1 MLVLIVDDREDN
13 RYLLR
18 ALMQGHGYAVD
29 EAPHGERALELA
41 RVNAPDL
48 VVCDLLMPVMDGYTL
63 LRHWKADPVLSRIPF
78 IVYTATY
85 TEPKDEQLALDMG
98 ADAFLV
104 KPAEP
109 DAFMACVDRVMANAQ
124 RHQGVYTPTISADT
138 QLKLYSEVLVHK
150 LEQRSAELEQRVQEL
165 DAAQHRIVR
174 LNRLYAALSET
185 NQAIVHTPD
194 RAQLFT
200 RLCQI
205 AVERG
210 GLCMAWVG
218 MLDTHSGHLV
228 PVARCGIEPDWFA
241 RLTPLHGR
249 GPARIPAE
257 IALLQGVR
265 YLCNDLAADPALA
278 PIHDDLQRHGF
289 RAAAC
294 FPLLC
299 GGVLQGCLS
308 LFSAEVGFFDQEFVK
323 LLTEMVGDVCF
334 ALENFEKDA
343 QRRSVL
349 AQLRASEEASR
360 LSSSAVA
367 ASANGI
373 MMTTADPAGVRLTYV
388 NPAFERITGYS
399 ADEVLGRDP
408 ALLMGEDQRQIGAHD
423 ITAAI
428 REQTQGSAVL
438 RNYRKDGS
446 LFWNELSIAPVR
458 NDQGQVTH
466 FVGIINDITERKRY
480 EDQLERQHNTDALT
494 GLASRNRLQ
503 ERTELAI
510 AFAQRHQRSVALLF
524 LDLDH
529 FNRINDSLGHAF
541 GDAVLCAVGT
551 RLAADLRE
559 RDTAARFGG
568 DDFVV
573 VLSDLASPQD
583 VALVANKI
591 LCDVARPIT
600 VNKREINLSISIG
613 VSMFPQDGADYETL
627 LRNAD
632 AAMYRAKDAGRNAFC
647 FYTADM
653 NAQALQKLEME
664 AQLRRALERN
674 ELLLHYQPLLDMV
687 SNRVT
692 DVEALIRWRRDDG
705 SLVSPLDFI
714 PLAEETGL
722 IIPIGQWV
730 LRTAC
735 AQARQWM
742 QEGLL
747 LRVAVNLSARQFRDE
762 QLVKTVRQ
770 TLQDCG
776 LPAQQLKLEITEGTV
791 MDNAEQATQTLAEL
805 KALGVGVSVD
815 DFGTGYSSLAYLR
828 RFPIDQL
835 KIDRSFV
842 IEMLQ
847 YPDSA
852 AIVISI
858 IGLARSLR
866 LQTVGEGVET
876 EAQRDFLKAAGCDLL
891 QGYLFSRPVTA
902 DALLELV
909 HRHHCLLPH

>member
-18 ALMQGHGYAVD
+18 ALLQGHGYAVD

-41 RVNAPDL
+41 RVHTPVL

-63 LRHWKADPVLSRIPF
+63 LRHWKADPALSQIPF
-78 IVYTATY
+78 MVYTATY
-85 TEPKDEQLALDMG
+85 TEPRDEQLALEMG

-109 DAFMACVDRVMANAQ
+109 DAFMACVDRVMANTQ
-124 RHQGVYTPTISADT
+124 RHRSVRAPTLSADN

-150 LEQRSAELEQRVQEL
+150 LEQRSAELERRVVEL
-165 DAAQHRIVR
+165 DAAQHRIIR

-194 RAQLFT
+194 RDQLFT

-218 MLDTHSGHLV
+218 MLDSNSGHLV
-228 PVARCGIEPDWFA
+228 PVARCGVEPEWLS
-241 RLTPLHGR
+241 RLAPLHGR

-257 IALLQGVR
+257 IALLHGAP

-278 PIHDDLQRHGF
+278 AIHDDLQRHGL
-289 RAAAC
+289 RAAAS
-294 FPLLC
+294 FPLRC
-299 GGVLQGCLS
+299 AGVVQGSLS
-308 LFSAEVGFFDQEFVK
+308 LFAAETGFFDQE
-323 LLTEMVGDVCF
+323 LLTLVTEMVGDVCF

-343 QRRSVL
+343 QRRKVL

-373 MMTTADPAGVRLTYV
+373 MISTADLGGARLTYV
-388 NPAFERITGYS
+388 NPAFERITGYH
-399 ADEVLGRDP
+399 ADEVMGRDP
-408 ALLMGEDQRQIGAHD
+408 ELLLGEDREQMGAQD
-423 ITAAI
+423 IAAAI
-428 REQTQGSAVL
+428 REQRQGSAIM

-446 LFWNELSIAPVR
+446 LFWNDLSIAPVR
-458 NDQGQVTH
+458 DDLGQVTH
-466 FVGIINDITERKRY
+466 FVGIVNDITERKRY
-480 EDQLERQHNTDALT
+480 EEQLERQHNTDALT

-510 AFAQRHQRSVALLF
+510 AFAEQHQRCVALLF

-529 FNRINDSLGHAF
+529 FSRINDSLGHAF
-541 GDAVLCAVGT
+541 GDAVLRKVGE
-551 RLAADLRE
+551 RLAADLQE

-583 VALVANKI
+583 VTLVANKI
-591 LCDVARPIT
+591 LRDVERPIT
-600 VNKREINLSISIG
+600 VEGREIILSVSIG
-613 VSMFPQDGADYETL
+613 VSMYPPDGVDYETL

-632 AAMYRAKDAGRNAFC
+632 AAMYRAKGGGRNAFC
-647 FYTADM
+647 FYTADL
-653 NAQALQKLEME
+653 NRQALHKLEME
-664 AQLRRALERN
+664 AQLRYAMERD
-674 ELLLHYQPLLDMV
+674 ELLLHYQPQLHMA

-692 DVEALIRWRRDDG
+692 DVEALIRWRKDDG

-714 PLAEETGL
+714 PLAEETGM

-742 QEGLL
+742 RQGLH
-747 LRVAVNLSARQFRDE
+747 LRVAVNLSARQFRDAQLVQTVRQVLLDCELPAE
-762 QLVKTVRQ
+762 QLV
-770 TLQDCG
+770 
-776 LPAQQLKLEITEGTV
+776 LEITESTV
-791 MDNAEQATQTLAEL
+791 MDNAEQATHTLAAL
-805 KALGVGVSVD
+805 KALGVGLSVD

-828 RFPIDQL
+828 RFPIGQL

-847 YPDSA
+847 HPDSA
-852 AIVISI
+852 AIVKSI
-858 IGLARSLR
+858 IGLAHSLR

-876 EAQRDFLKAAGCDLL
+876 QAQRNFLQAAGCDLL
-891 QGYLFSRPVTA
+891 QGYLFSSPVTA
-902 DALLELV
+902 DSLTELV
-909 HRHHCLLPH
+909 RRHHA

>member
-18 ALMQGHGYAVD
+18 ALLQGHGYVVD

-41 RVNAPDL
+41 RVHAPDL
-48 VVCDLLMPVMDGYTL
+48 VVSDLLMPVMDGYTL
-63 LRHWKADPVLSRIPF
+63 LRHWKADPALCHIPF

-98 ADAFLV
+98 ADAFVL

-109 DAFMACVDRVMANAQ
+109 DAFMACVASVMANAQ
-124 RHQGVYTPTISADT
+124 RHQTVRAPTVSTDT
-138 QLKLYSEVLVHK
+138 QFKLYSEVLVHK
-150 LEQRSAELEQRVQEL
+150 LEKRSTELEQRVHEL

-185 NQAIVHTPD
+185 NQAIVHTANRD
-194 RAQLFT
+194 QLFT

-210 GLCMAWVG
+210 GLSMAWVG
-218 MLDTHSGHLV
+218 LLDVHTGHLV
-228 PVARCGIEPDWFA
+228 PVARCGIEPEWLT
-241 RLTPLHGR
+241 RLAPLHGH
-249 GPARIPAE
+249 GLARIPAE
-257 IALLQGVR
+257 IALLKGAP
-265 YLCNDLAADPALA
+265 YLCNDLTGDPALV
-278 PIHDDLQRHGF
+278 PIHDDLQRHGL
-289 RAAAC
+289 RAAAS
-294 FPLLC
+294 FPLRC
-299 GGVLQGCLS
+299 GGVVQGSLS
-308 LFSAEVGFFDQEFVK
+308 LFAAETGFFDHELIK
-323 LLTEMVGDVCF
+323 LVTEMVGDVCF
-334 ALENFEKDA
+334 ALDNFEKDA
-343 QRRSVL
+343 QRRQVL

-373 MMTTADPAGVRLTYV
+373 MITTAGPGGVRLTYV
-388 NPAFERITGYS
+388 NPAFERITGYR
-399 ADEVLGRDP
+399 ADEILGRDP
-408 ALLMGEDQRQIGAHD
+408 ALLMGDDLDQMGLQD

-428 REQTQGSAVL
+428 RQQTQGNAVL

-446 LFWNELSIAPVR
+446 LFWNDLSMAPVCD
-458 NDQGQVTH
+458 DQGVVTH
-466 FVGIINDITERKRY
+466 FVGIVNDITERKRY
-480 EDQLERQHNTDALT
+480 EEQLERQHNTDALT
-494 GLASRNRLQ
+494 GLSSRNRLQ

-510 AFAQRHQRSVALLF
+510 AFAQQHQRCVALLF

-541 GDAVLCAVGT
+541 GDAVLRTVGE
-551 RLAADLRE
+551 RLGTDLRE

-591 LCDVARPIT
+591 LRDVERPIT
-600 VNKREINLSISIG
+600 VDGREIILSVSIG
-613 VSMFPQDGADYETL
+613 VSMFPQDGTDYDTL

-632 AAMYRAKDAGRNAFC
+632 AAMYRAKASGRNAFF
-647 FYTADM
+647 FYTADL
-653 NAQALQKLEME
+653 NTQALHKLEME

-674 ELLLHYQPLLDMV
+674 QLLLHYQPLLHMA

-692 DVEALIRWRRDDG
+692 DAEALIRWRKDDG

-722 IIPIGQWV
+722 ILPIGQWV

-742 QEGLL
+742 REGLH

-762 QLVKTVRQ
+762 QLVHTVRQ
-770 TLQDCG
+770 ILLDCD

-791 MDNAEQATQTLAEL
+791 MDNAEQAAHTLAAL
-805 KALGVGVSVD
+805 KTLGVGVSVD

-852 AIVISI
+852 AIVNSI
-858 IGLARSLR
+858 IGLARALR

-876 EAQRDFLKAAGCDLL
+876 QAQRDFLQAAGCDLL

-909 HRHHCLLPH
+909 RQHHALPH